1 MSSYYRVLGVSRYA
15 DLGEI
20 RRAYWSLARRVH
32 RESRRGAS
40 ASDLTEI
47 QRAYDTLSDSGRR
60 QMYDTRQSATQ
71 SSSAEELR
79 AVRDVVPVLD
89 PVLDDDVAKDF
100 PSMATMARI
109 VPRMR
114 VAFFSAEAEVGTTHT
129 THVEVTS
136 KEAIE
141 GVRIPFHLPVRSS
154 CPMCGGRGE
163 IWTERC
169 GVCAGTGAGHVS
181 HQLHLPVPPGVRDG
195 VCLRFSV
202 TPPFS
207 AEAHVELHIAIQ

>member
-32 RESRRGAS
+32 RESRRGVS

-47 QRAYDTLSDSGRR
+47 QRAYDTLRDSGRR
-60 QMYDTRQSATQ
+60 QTYDTRHAATQ
-71 SSSAEELR
+71 SSPAEGVR
-79 AVRDVVPVLD
+79 AVRDIVPAFD
-89 PVLDDDVAKDF
+89 EDVANDF

-109 VPRMR
+109 VPRIR
-114 VAFFSAEAEVGTTHT
+114 AAFFSPETEIGEIHT
-129 THVEVTS
+129 AHVELTPT
-136 KEAIE
+136 EALE
-141 GVRIPFHLPVRSS
+141 GVRIPFHLPVRPI

-163 IWTERC
+163 IGTESC
-169 GVCAGTGAGHVS
+169 GVCAGTGTGRLF
-181 HQLHLPVPPGVRDG
+181 HQLHLPVPPGVRHG
-195 VCLRFSV
+195 VCLKFSV

-207 AEAHVELHIAIQ
+207 AQAHVELHIAIQ